1 MRLDEENLKRVENL
15 LLEDFNYIMGV
26 DEFNN
31 LVEMILDKYDSLKE
45 DYDEYKKDVSENY
58 RYLGEKEYEYGY

>member
-1 MRLDEENLKRVENL
+1 MRLNEENLERVNKI

-58 RYLGEKEYEYGY
+58 RYLGEKDYEYGY